1 MTINLINVLKN
12 MNYHTQKKLR
22 SKIDYSSDKKFLF
35 VKNLR
40 DKGCHFEK
48 KFFLNNLIANKIFKS
63 FKNIPQTTLNGIIQ
77 EFESQTGRYNYRKY
91 ITHLFDPKVL
101 EEYARQDIFIS
112 NFKQYFGLEPKIR
125 FISVWLD
132 LPTKDNFPKNSQI
145 FHRDSDDIFLVKS
158 FLCLTKIEKDNGPF
172 EFIEKSHLK
181 PWDLELKNYLKKNI
195 TKKFTA
201 EAGDLYIGDT
211 NGFHKGNL
219 ITKGYRVLLT
229 VHYVSSKP
237 KVGFLKKII
246 N

>member
-1 MTINLINVLKN
+1 MINVLKN
-12 MNYHTQKKLR
+12 IHYYIQKKLR
-22 SKIDYSSDKKFLF
+22 SNIDYSLDKKFLF

-48 KFFLNNLIANKIFKS
+48 KFSVNNLIANKILES
-63 FKNIPQTTLNGIIQ
+63 FKNIPDLTLNGIIQ

-125 FISVWLD
+125 FISIWID
-132 LPTKDNFPKNSQI
+132 SPTSDRFEKNSQI
-145 FHRDSDDIFLVKS
+145 FHRDSDDIFLVKT

-172 EFIEKSHLK
+172 EFIETSHK
-181 PWDLELKNYLKKNI
+181 RPWDLNIKNYVNNEETDLVK
-195 TKKFTA
+195 TFHA
-201 EAGDLYIGDT
+201 DEGDMYIADT
-211 NGFHKGNL
+211 NGFHRGRLLSN
-219 ITKGYRVLLT
+219 GYRVLLT
-229 VHYVSSKP
+229 VHYVSNKP
-237 KVGFLKKII
+237 RVGFLKQVI